1 MKNFDEIYK
10 KVCIENLKGTKYTTK
25 SIKIKTKKPH
35 IFTISNILKFIS
47 ALLFSS
53 FILTIL
59 ILLITPGHSMKVT
72 HPILNLI
79 VITSP
84 VTAPILFSIGKSIEN
99 KNNATLKNPNK
110 QINIEFSNT
119 IFDEVRI
126 KELNNI
132 RRKECFMIIVLIIL
146 LVLAFSVRSIALF
159 DILFF
164 VIPIYFSISVL
175 FLDNSKKYNQVFK
188 NNIIT
193 SLVKNYDINLQFNPT
208 KCISR
213 EYYNLAGFEHYD
225 HFHSNDY
232 ISGRLDGVIPV
243 QLGDVETTY
252 TYTDSDGHTRT
263 VTAFSGLFSMIKL
276 PKNFPSTIT
285 ILSDKASSRRIF
297 PDNEKLKIDS
307 IEFEKHFN
315 VFTKDKVVTMQL
327 LTADIMASI
336 LDFKTQNSS
345 IFEIVIKDS
354 FAYIRIH
361 CDDMFEANLSKN
373 AFDYDT
379 LYTYYKYLDFIC
391 ELNKKIFN
399 TIKEKDL

>member
-1 MKNFDEIYK
+1 M
-10 KVCIENLKGTKYTTK
+10 
-25 SIKIKTKKPH
+25 
-35 IFTISNILKFIS
+35 
-47 ALLFSS
+47 
-53 FILTIL
+53 
-59 ILLITPGHSMKVT
+59 
-72 HPILNLI
+72 
-79 VITSP
+79 
-84 VTAPILFSIGKSIEN
+84 EN
-99 KNNATLKNPNK
+99 KKNSIQKNPNK

-119 IFDEVRI
+119 IFDEIRV
-126 KELNNI
+126 KDLNSI
-132 RRKECFMIIVLIIL
+132 RNKKLFMVVVLIIL
-146 LVLAFSVRSIALF
+146 LIVSF
-159 DILFF
+159 ILGNSET
-164 VIPIYFSISVL
+164 VVTILLLGISIYFGISVL
-175 FLDNSKKYNQVFK
+175 FLSTPKKYEQIFK

-193 SLVKNYDINLQFNPT
+193 SLVKNYDNNLQFNPT

-213 EYYNLAGFEHYD
+213 EYYNLAGFEDYD

-232 ISGRLDGVIPV
+232 IYGRLDGIIPV
-243 QLGDVETTY
+243 QLGDVETTD
-252 TYTDSDGHTRT
+252 TSTDSDGHTRT
-263 VTAFSGLFSMIKL
+263 VTVFGGLFSMIKL
-276 PKNFPSTIT
+276 PKNLPSTIT